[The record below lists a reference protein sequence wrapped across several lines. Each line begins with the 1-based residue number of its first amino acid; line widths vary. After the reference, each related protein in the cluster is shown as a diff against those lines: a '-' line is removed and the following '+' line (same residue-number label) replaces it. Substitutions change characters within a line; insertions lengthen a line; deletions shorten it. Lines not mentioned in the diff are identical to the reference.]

1 MRVLVFG
8 DDFGVKQILKYL
20 PINSLVGL
28 IGASIRPQYL
38 DNLKK
43 IAKQLNVPCLI
54 QPQYK
59 SKNYKVFLEQLISL
73 NPDIFLINSYSMII
87 REDALAIPQFGGFNI
102 HGALLPRNRGCNPIQ
117 WAILKNEHETGVTI
131 HKMDNR
137 IDTGPIVDQLK
148 VPIFFSDTW
157 IDVQD
162 RIRTTTE
169 ILIKKN
175 IKSILSQTF
184 NLTYQNEKDQTYGT
198 RRKPNDSVF
207 NWNEPIINIYNKI
220 RALISPLP
228 SAFFFNKS
236 GKKQIINKYQT
247 IWQLTF
253 LKFKFLKDERG
264 GGGLGNSVFLE
275 NIKLRP
281 LKKNDTQLL
290 YDWINNRQLVLNNN
304 SYFPTSEKD
313 HEKWIENMMI
323 KRSDLVIFAIEDT
336 VTNKSIGICK
346 LININWIHS
355 SAELQICL
363 GDESLCGK
371 GNGTKAVKLLCQF
384 GFNDLNL
391 HRIYIQAFQNNK
403 RAIRS
408 YEKCGFLKEGILKEA
423 AFIDGKRIDVISMAI
438 LKNKNCE

>member
-1 MRVLVFG
+1 MRVLIFG

-28 IGASIRPQYL
+28 TGASIRPQYK
-38 DNLKK
+38 DNLQK

-131 HKMDNR
+131 HKMDNG

-157 IDVQD
+157 IDVQH

-184 NLTYQNEKDQTYGT
+184 NLIYQNEKDQSYGN
-198 RRKPNDSVF
+198 RRKPDDSVF

-220 RALISPLP
+220 RALIPPLP
-228 SAFFFNKS
+228 SAFFFDKS
-236 GKKQIINKYQT
+236 GKKQMINKYQT
-247 IWQLTF
+247 IWQLTS
-253 LKFKFLKDERG
+253 LKFKFLKGE
-264 GGGLGNSVFLE
+264 GGGLGNSMFLE
-275 NIKLRP
+275 NIKLRS

-323 KRSDLVIFAIEDT
+323 KLSDLVIFVIEDT

-355 SAELQICL
+355 SAELQIRL
-363 GDESLCGK
+363 GDESLCGQ

-391 HRIYIQAFQNNK
+391 HRIYIQVFQNNK